1 MNASLKNKGL
11 GKGLNAIFSST
22 SRVTAPLQRSVAE
35 IEAAVAREE
44 VRRIPVSQIKPNRY
58 QPRREFKSA
67 ELEELADSI
76 KKYGILQPLL
86 LTQESADHYE
96 LIAGERR
103 WRAAQLAGLT
113 EVPAIIK
120 TASDLEKLELAL
132 IENIQ
137 RQDLNPIEKAMSY
150 KQLIDSFA
158 LTQEEASKRLGLS
171 RSALANTLRLLNLPD
186 EMQKAIADGELNE
199 GQARA
204 LLALESLPDQRQA
217 LFEQLIQYK
226 LPVRQAEE
234 AVKKIKAGK
243 PLKMLSDFNVQARID
258 ELQQLLQTKVDIQ
271 WSGKKGKIIIDIFEL
286 DEVDALIKKLR

>member
-35 IEAAVAREE
+35 IEAAVARED

-67 ELEELADSI
+67 DLEELADSI

>member
-11 GKGLNAIFSST
+11 GKGLSAIFSST

-35 IEAAVAREE
+35 IEESVAREE
-44 VRRIPVSQIKPNRY
+44 VRYVPVSKIRPNRY

-76 KKYGILQPLL
+76 KKHGILQPLL
-86 LTQESADHYE
+86 LTQETADTYE

-186 EMQKAIADGELNE
+186 AMQKAIADGELNE

-204 LLALESLPDQRQA
+204 LLTLESLPDQRQA

-226 LPVRQAEE
+226 LPVRQVEE
-234 AVKKIKAGK
+234 AAKKIKAGK
-243 PLKMLSDFNVQARID
+243 PLKMLPDFNVQARID

-271 WSGKKGKIIIDIFEL
+271 WSGKKGKITIDIFEL

>member
-11 GKGLNAIFSST
+11 GKGLSAIFSST
-22 SRVTAPLQRSVAE
+22 NRVTAPLQRSVAA
-35 IEAAVAREE
+35 IEESVAREDIRY
-44 VRRIPVSQIKPNRY
+44 VPVGKIKPNRY
-58 QPRREFKSA
+58 QPRREFRSA
-67 ELEELADSI
+67 ELDELAESI
-76 KKYGILQPLL
+76 KKHGVLQPLL
-86 LTQESADHYE
+86 LTQENAESYE

-120 TASDLEKLELAL
+120 TAGDLEKLELAL

-171 RSALANTLRLLNLPD
+171 RSALANTLRLLNLPT
-186 EMQKAIADGELNE
+186 EMQTAISSGELNE

-204 LLALESLPDQRQA
+204 LLTLESLPEQRQA
-217 LFEQLIQYK
+217 LFNQLIQYK
-226 LPVRQAEE
+226 LPVRQVEE
-234 AVKKIKAGK
+234 AAKQIKAGK
-243 PLKMLSDFNVQARID
+243 PLKMLPDFNVQARVD
-258 ELQQLLQTKVDIQ
+258 ELQQLLQTKVEIV
-271 WSGKKGKIIIDIFEL
+271 WNGKKGKININIFEL

>member
-11 GKGLNAIFSST
+11 GKGLSAIFSST
-22 SRVTAPLQRSVAE
+22 SRVTAPLQRSAAE
-35 IEAAVAREE
+35 IEESVAREE
-44 VRRIPVSQIKPNRY
+44 VRHVPVGKIKPNRY

-86 LTQESADHYE
+86 LTQESADNYE

-158 LTQEEASKRLGLS
+158 LTQEEDRKS
-171 RSALANTLRLLNLPD
+171 
-186 EMQKAIADGELNE
+186 
-199 GQARA
+199 
-204 LLALESLPDQRQA
+204 
-217 LFEQLIQYK
+217 
-226 LPVRQAEE
+226 V
-234 AVKKIKAGK
+234 V
-243 PLKMLSDFNVQARID
+243 
-258 ELQQLLQTKVDIQ
+258 
-271 WSGKKGKIIIDIFEL
+271 
-286 DEVDALIKKLR
+286 

>member
-35 IEAAVAREE
+35 IEAAVARED